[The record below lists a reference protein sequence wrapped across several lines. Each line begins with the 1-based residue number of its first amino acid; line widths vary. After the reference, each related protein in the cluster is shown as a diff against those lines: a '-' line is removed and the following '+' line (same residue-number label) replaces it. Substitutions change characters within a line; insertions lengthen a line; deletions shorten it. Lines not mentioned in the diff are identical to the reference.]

1 VDALS
6 HALIAYIL
14 FSHPSLAPLVPFAI
28 LGAVIPDTD
37 IFFSPIADRNAS
49 LYLFTHGGLAHSI
62 TGAFLLSLLA
72 CGTAVLVAAAGVIP
86 KDIFMSAGAY
96 GFAAVLA
103 GALLHVAIDTLACP
117 GIPLLAPFS
126 DRKYTLGVLP
136 GPSILLASAALGLV
150 AVTVPGLLP
159 LTPALMLY
167 GGVVVAY
174 LAVRTGMFLIADT
187 KLPGRKIPLINPLRW
202 LVIREDETTYRV
214 GTYTLFRGSS
224 GEAVFEKFR
233 DTDGSELARAARS
246 AEVRRFLFHAY
257 CVTAERIGNVLIL
270 ADPVREKGY
279 LYYPP
284 KYKRVAVP
292 SGNDT

>member
-14 FSHPSLAPLVPFAI
+14 FSQPGLVPLIPFAI
-28 LGAVIPDTD
+28 VGTVIPDAD
-37 IFFSPIADRNAS
+37 IIFPAIADRTPS

-72 CGTAVLVAAAGVIP
+72 YGAAVLAAAAGIIP
-86 KDIFMSAGAY
+86 QGWFLAAGAY

-126 DRKYTLGVLP
+126 DRKYTLAILP
-136 GPSILLASAALGLV
+136 GPSVLLAGAALGLV
-150 AVTVPGLLP
+150 VVTVLGLLP
-159 LTPALMLY
+159 SASALLLY
-167 GGVVVAY
+167 AGTVIAY
-174 LAVRTGMFLIADT
+174 LALRTGMFLVADA
-187 KLPGRKIPLINPLRW
+187 KLPGRKIPSFNPLRW
-202 LVIREDETTYRV
+202 LVIREDESSYRV
-214 GTYTLFRGSS
+214 GTYTMFRGFSD
-224 GEAVFEKFR
+224 EAVFEKFR
-233 DTDGSELARAARS
+233 DTDGRELMRASRS

-284 KYKRVAVP
+284 KYKRVAVTSENTP
-292 SGNDT
+292 